1 MSPPGPYCMKSIS
14 ILLPIYCEEEGLPAL
29 FQAMD
34 KVATGQPGY
43 FWEFILVNDGSRDHS
58 IDVLRAQ
65 AAKDPRYR
73 VVDLSRNFGKEVAL
87 SAGLPYASGDAVIC
101 MDADLQHPPSYI
113 PQMIAEWENGADV
126 VEMIRTESENE
137 PIARKIGSRVFY
149 FLLKAISDTEI
160 LSKTT
165 DFRLLDRRVVD
176 ALQTIEERHRMFR
189 GLVDWLGFRK
199 VRLPFT
205 ASARQHGESVYSY
218 AKLINLALNS
228 FIGHS
233 SIPLKLIGVL
243 GGVITFVGM
252 LLFVFMAGATLIDR
266 HWFSFTGLAFAVVIN
281 TVLIGIVLLALGL
294 MSLYISKIYAE
305 TQNRPLFVVREVLNA
320 KPRS

>member
-1 MSPPGPYCMKSIS
+1 MKTIS
-14 ILLPIYCEEEGLPAL
+14 ILLPIYCEEKSLPAL

-34 KVATGQPGY
+34 KVAASQSGY
-43 FWEFILVNDGSRDHS
+43 FWEFILVNDGSKDRS
-58 IDVLRAQ
+58 IDVLREQ
-65 AAKDPRYR
+65 AAKDPRYV
-73 VVDLSRNFGKEVAL
+73 VVDLSRNFGKEIAL
-87 SAGLPYASGDAVIC
+87 SAGLPHSRGDAVIC

-113 PQMIAEWENGADV
+113 PQMIDEWQKGADV
-126 VEMIRTESENE
+126 VEMVRTASENE
-137 PIARKIGSRVFY
+137 PLARKIGSRAFY
-149 FLLKAISDTEI
+149 ILLRSISETEI

-165 DFRLLDRRVVD
+165 DFRLLDRRVVN

-199 VRLPFT
+199 VRLPFA

-243 GGVITFVGM
+243 GGIITFIGM
-252 LLFVFMAGATLIDR
+252 LLFVFMACAALI
-266 HWFSFTGLAFAVVIN
+266 HPQLFNFTGLAFAVVIN

-305 TQNRPLFVVREVLNA
+305 TQNRPLFVVREVLNE
-320 KPRS
+320 KTRS

>member
-1 MSPPGPYCMKSIS
+1 MKTIS
-14 ILLPIYCEEEGLPAL
+14 ILLPIFCEEKGLPAL
-29 FQAMD
+29 FAALD
-34 KVATGQPGY
+34 EISFKAPNY
-43 FWEFILVNDGSRDHS
+43 KFEFIMVNDGS
-58 IDVLRAQ
+58 
-65 AAKDPRYR
+65 KDRSWDILQGQSDKDTRYR
-73 VVDLSRNFGKEVAL
+73 SVDLSRNFGKEIAL
-87 SAGLPYASGDAVIC
+87 SAGLVYATGDAVIC

-113 PQMIAEWENGADV
+113 PQMLDQWEHGAEV
-126 VEMIRTESENE
+126 VEMVRVESKNE
-137 PIARKIGSRVFY
+137 PLFRKLGSKAFY
-149 FLLKAISDTEI
+149 FLLGTISDTEI

-165 DFRLLDRRVVD
+165 DFRLLDRRVVE
-176 ALQTIEERHRMFR
+176 ALKSIEERHRMFR

-218 AKLINLALNS
+218 AKLTNLALNS

-243 GGVITFVGM
+243 GVIITMIGLLTF
-252 LLFVFMAGATLIDR
+252 LLMIAATLTDPQ
-266 HWFSFTGLAFAVVIN
+266 WLKFTNLAFAVVIN
-281 TVLIGIVLLALGL
+281 TILIGIVLLALGL

-320 KPRS
+320 KRSS

>member
-1 MSPPGPYCMKSIS
+1 MKSIS
-14 ILLPIYCEEEGLPAL
+14 ILVPVFCEEKGLSSL
-29 FQAMD
+29 FKGLSDTASSHPQ
-34 KVATGQPGY
+34 
-43 FWEFILVNDGSRDHS
+43 FSWEFVLVNDGSKDRS
-58 IDVLRAQ
+58 IDILRNHAGL
-65 AAKDPRYR
+65 DDRFT
-73 VVDLSRNFGKEVAL
+73 VVDLSRNFGKEIAL
-87 SAGLPYASGDAVIC
+87 SAGLVYATGDAVIC

-113 PQMIAEWENGADV
+113 PQMLDQWEHGAEV
-126 VEMIRTESENE
+126 VEMVRVESKNE
-137 PIARKIGSRVFY
+137 PLFRKLGSKAFY
-149 FLLKAISDTEI
+149 FLLGTISDTEI

-165 DFRLLDRRVVD
+165 DFRLLDRRVVE
-176 ALQTIEERHRMFR
+176 ALKSIEERHRMFR

-218 AKLINLALNS
+218 AKLTNLALNS

-243 GGVITFVGM
+243 GVIITMIGLLTF
-252 LLFVFMAGATLIDR
+252 LFMIVATLTDPQ
-266 HWFSFTGLAFAVVIN
+266 WLKFTNLAFAVVIN
-281 TVLIGIVLLALGL
+281 TILIGIVLLALGL

-320 KPRS
+320 KRSS